1 MKIALLNWSAG
12 ENNPLT
18 PFNEKLKLEFE
29 HCGRD
34 VVIVP
39 LNSLDSSFYQS
50 IARLKEDG
58 LDFAISWQGVG
69 SGYCEPPSTPSPTA

>member
-39 LNSLDSSFYQS
+39 LNSLDSSFYVYFL
-50 IARLKEDG
+50 IY
-58 LDFAISWQGVG
+58 V
-69 SGYCEPPSTPSPTA
+69 